1 MKGDKERLIRK
12 PGSFEMTKFL
22 NQKLI
27 SQYHPS
33 KKYSGEAKIQLDE
46 HTTGYVTISG
56 NNRRQKYFETIQKYL
71 NTLNRLD

>member
-27 SQYHPS
+27 SQYYPS

-46 HTTGYVTISG
+46 HTNGDD
-56 NNRRQKYFETIQKYL
+56 KK
-71 NTLNRLD
+71 

>member
-27 SQYHPS
+27 SQYYPS
-33 KKYSGEAKIQLDE
+33 KNYSGEAKIQLDE
-46 HTTGYVTISG
+46 HTNGDDKKWGKSDIRACPLIY
-56 NNRRQKYFETIQKYL
+56 NKA
-71 NTLNRLD
+71 